1 MDSAMSISVSGMQA
15 ASLRLNAAASNIVN
29 ANSDGAVSASAGAYQ
44 PVSVAQSATP
54 GGGTSASLQPV
65 TPSSLL
71 AYNPSSPYANVQGMV
86 AQPNVD
92 LPTELVNMKEAA
104 NDFRA
109 SLAAYKT
116 SSEMFKSL
124 LDATA

>member
-29 ANSDGAVSASAGAYQ
+29 ASSDSAVSASTSAYQ
-44 PVSVAQSATP
+44 PVSVSQSATP
-54 GGGTSASLQPV
+54 SGGTSASLQPV

-71 AYNPSSPYANVQGMV
+71 AYNASSPYANVQGMV

-92 LPTELVNMKEAA
+92 LPTQLVNMKEAA